1 MLLPPAEAELNRE
14 KQQMFSE
21 GQGVVKSTTQPNFFM
36 SIRSY
41 YIQFMIS
48 IFFPHANMKLGGR
61 FKKKKEE
68 RPLAAFMKRLL
79 NRITHNSLRFIV
91 INPHRA
97 PSTTVF
103 NNGC

>member
-1 MLLPPAEAELNRE
+1 MLPPPAEAELNRE
-14 KQQMFSE
+14 KQQMLSE

-48 IFFPHANMKLGGR
+48 IFFPHANMKLGCGR
-61 FKKKKEE
+61 FKKKKKE

-79 NRITHNSLRFIV
+79 QRITRNSLRFTV
-91 INPHRA
+91 INPS
-97 PSTTVF
+97 PSTRHNSVQ
-103 NNGC
+103 